1 VTLDEIKTRTWERLE
16 ESGSSPQR
24 YPSDVLDQYVGDG
37 ERFYVART
45 GCLNTTQTITQT
57 PSTLMYDL
65 EDDCIQVERVVW
77 NNSGT
82 YYPVHPTTARQL
94 DNEWALS
101 TRWIEQVGTRA
112 TRYFIFGMN
121 RIALMPLITSGTQS
135 YIIHYQQDVAAL
147 TTPASSTPEEDHE
160 FLVNYA
166 LARCLLS
173 EGKTDVGMEEYQTYM
188 GGVADAVR
196 RRANV
201 DRVWQM
207 RGRY

>member
-1 VTLDEIKTRTWERLE
+1 LTLDEIKQRTWERLE
-16 ESGSSPQR
+16 ENGSSPQR

-45 GCLNTTQTITQT
+45 GCLNTTQTITQV

-77 NNSGT
+77 NNSGI
-82 YYPVHPTTARQL
+82 YHPVHPSTAREL
-94 DNEWALS
+94 DNSWSLS
-101 TRWIEQVGTRA
+101 TRWIEQTGTRA

-121 RIALMPLITSGTQS
+121 KIALIPQITTSTQS
-135 YIIHYQQDVAAL
+135 YIVHYQQDVPAT
-147 TTPASSTPEEDHE
+147 TTPSASTPEEDHE

-173 EGKTDVGMEEYQTYM
+173 EGKTDAGMEEYNTYM
-188 GGVADAVR
+188 AGVKDAVAR
-196 RRANV
+196 RSNV
-201 DRVWQM
+201 DRVWSM
-207 RGRY
+207 RGR